1 MIELPQQEIDTAAQV
16 ESFIQRRVLPSNR
29 LWKRQAKAAQAVP
42 DILRVFR
49 AEAKKLGFEL

>member
-29 LWKRQAKAAQAVP
+29 LWEQQATAAQAVL

-49 AEAKKLGFEL
+49 AEAKKLGL